1 MRFPPIRGRS
11 LAGTDILIPDDLAG
25 RRNVVLLAF
34 QQRHQGCV
42 DRWIDAVVAAG
53 AQPSPPHDAK
63 GRAVPGRV
71 PVAVYE
77 VPLLGG
83 KWLPF
88 RGFIDGG
95 MTAGIRVPE
104 VLARTIT
111 AYGQIGPVEK
121 ALGLP
126 DRQQVVAVVL
136 RGDEVLAL
144 QRGEP
149 EDPQP
154 VLDALLVE

>member
-1 MRFPPIRGRS
+1 MRFPRVHGRS
-11 LAGTDILIPDDLAG
+11 LAGTDVLVPDDLAG
-25 RRNVVLLAF
+25 ETTVLVLAF
-34 QQRHQGCV
+34 QQRHQGAV

-53 AQPSPPHDAK
+53 AEPSPPHDAT

-77 VPLLGG
+77 LPLLGA
-83 KWLPF
+83 KWTPL

-95 MTAGIRVPE
+95 MASGIRVPA
-104 VLARTIT
+104 VLARTVT
-111 AYGQIGPVEK
+111 VYGQIGPVEK

-126 DRQQVVAVVL
+126 DRQQVAAVVL
-136 RGDEVLAL
+136 RGDEVVAL

-149 EDPQP
+149 DDPRE
-154 VLDALLVE
+154 VLAALVE